1 LEKMPTR
8 ANKSQS
14 IAARDAK
21 ESSGGNK
28 NSDKCGKPDSESAD
42 QDTSPAC
49 LCDSHE
55 HPDDKWEIDK
65 EELLHVEI
73 NGIFQDIIPSYETN
87 NLSKDDSNEFVK
99 FLGLETS
106 EPIAQIGGT
115 GPGGEA
121 VTSSFFSGHYENTV
135 GTSTFFTLEDSNT
148 EEESKT
154 DQVFSD
160 GSEPQSKR
168 IRYIC
173 KADKK
178 LVLKRVFLN
187 KKTTPE
193 LENADGEVLEAIKE
207 AGLQNQTKFKPST
220 AGPSAAPSDLH
231 NK

>member
-1 LEKMPTR
+1 M
-8 ANKSQS
+8 S
-14 IAARDAK
+14 I
-21 ESSGGNK
+21 
-28 NSDKCGKPDSESAD
+28 
-42 QDTSPAC
+42 
-49 LCDSHE
+49 L
-55 HPDDKWEIDK
+55 
-65 EELLHVEI
+65 
-73 NGIFQDIIPSYETN
+73 
-87 NLSKDDSNEFVK
+87 
-99 FLGLETS
+99 
-106 EPIAQIGGT
+106 
-115 GPGGEA
+115 
-121 VTSSFFSGHYENTV
+121 
-135 GTSTFFTLEDSNT
+135 
-148 EEESKT
+148 ESKT

-187 KKTTPE
+187 KKTTPD